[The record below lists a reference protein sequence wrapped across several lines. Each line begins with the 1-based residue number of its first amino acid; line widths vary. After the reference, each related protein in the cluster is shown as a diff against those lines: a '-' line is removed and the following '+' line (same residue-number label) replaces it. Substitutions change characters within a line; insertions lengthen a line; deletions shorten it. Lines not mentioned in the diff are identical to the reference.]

1 MIRSIARCAL
11 PLLLL
16 VSSVRAA
23 DNAAPLDRPS
33 LESKANKMFVY
44 IGTYTNGKSKGIHS
58 YELDMATGGLKPIGA
73 AAMPN
78 PTYLAV
84 HPSQRFLYA
93 VNEVDQFEGVKGGAI
108 SALAIDRKTGQL
120 TPLNQQSTG
129 APSPC
134 HLSFDRTGKFVFVAN
149 YSGSVA
155 VLPVGEDGH
164 VGKATDFVADH
175 GSSVN
180 PQRQEGPHA
189 HSIAIDPA
197 NRFVLAADLGLDK
210 LLVYRFD
217 AAAGKLSPNEPAFF
231 STAPGAGPRHFA
243 FHPNGK
249 FVYLINELNS
259 TIDALSYDAAAGA
272 LKLLQTVSTL
282 PKDFH
287 GGNTAAEIEID
298 PAGRFLYGSN
308 RGHDSLAQFAIDAA
322 TGRLTFVARYPS
334 GGKTPRGFAIDP
346 TGRYLICGS
355 QDSNRVVVMRVDRQ
369 DGRLTPTEHAVEIG
383 APVTVVFV
391 PADER

>member
-1 MIRSIARCAL
+1 MLRSIAQFAL

-16 VSSVRAA
+16 ISKVRAA
-23 DNAAPLDRPS
+23 ENAPPDNPS
-33 LESKANKMFVY
+33 LAPKATKMFVY

-58 YELDMATGGLKPIGA
+58 FEMDMATGGLKPIGVSP
-73 AAMPN
+73 MPN

-93 VNEVDQFEGVKGGAI
+93 VNEVDQFEAAKGGAI

-120 TPLNQQSTG
+120 TPLNHQSTG

-134 HLSFDRTGKFVFVAN
+134 HLSFDATGKFVFVAN
-149 YSGSVA
+149 YSGSIA
-155 VLPVGEDGH
+155 VFPVEADGR
-164 VGKATDFVADH
+164 VGKATDFVAHH
-175 GSSVN
+175 GSSAN

-210 LLVYRFD
+210 LFVYRFD
-217 AAAGKLSPNEPAFF
+217 ASAGKLSPNEPAFF

-249 FVYLINELNS
+249 IVYLINELNS
-259 TIDALSYDAAAGA
+259 TIDALSYDAAAGT
-272 LKLLQTVSTL
+272 LKSLQTVSTL

-287 GGNTAAEIEID
+287 GGNTTAEIEID

-308 RGHDSLAQFAIDAA
+308 RGHDSLAQFAIDGA
-322 TGRLTFVARYPS
+322 TGKLTFVARYPS
-334 GGKTPRGFAIDP
+334 GGKTPRGFALDP
-346 TGRYLICGS
+346 TGHFLVCGS
-355 QDSNRVVVMRVDRQ
+355 QDSNRVVVMRVDPK
-369 DGRLTPTEHAVEIG
+369 DGRLTPTEASLEVG
-383 APVTVVFV
+383 APVSVVFV
-391 PADER
+391 PAAVE